1 MSGVRSSWLASA
13 TNWRIRS
20 SERRAAASDRVRAS
34 NDVSIWA
41 SMLFSDRPSRPTS
54 VAGSWS
60 GTRRDRSPAAMACAV
75 FSMSVSGR
83 RLARTIAMPTTA
95 RPTTMITLTIRSI
108 PASWLMVPLMS
119 PRSTPA
125 IRVALTLCAGPR
137 NPAETVTVCW
147 IATTRQLSLP
157 VTALTLTRRPWLAWN
172 QLLEVGTS
180 GSDVPGWMPS
190 CAATS
195 ASDRPA
201 GMIATR
207 YGPEGVTW
215 GNG

>member
-54 VAGSWS
+54 VVGSWS
-60 GTRRDRSPAAMACAV
+60 GTRRDRSPAAMAWAV

-83 RLARTIAMPTTA
+83 RLARTMATPTTA

-119 PRSTPA
+119 PRSTPM
-125 IRVALTLCAGPR
+125 IRVALLFRDWPKKFV
-137 NPAETVTVCW
+137 ETTGICW
-147 IATTRQLSLP
+147 ATTCQLSLP
-157 VTALTLTRRPWLAWN
+157 DTEPTLAR
-172 QLLEVGTS
+172 
-180 GSDVPGWMPS
+180 
-190 CAATS
+190 
-195 ASDRPA
+195 
-201 GMIATR
+201 
-207 YGPEGVTW
+207 
-215 GNG
+215 